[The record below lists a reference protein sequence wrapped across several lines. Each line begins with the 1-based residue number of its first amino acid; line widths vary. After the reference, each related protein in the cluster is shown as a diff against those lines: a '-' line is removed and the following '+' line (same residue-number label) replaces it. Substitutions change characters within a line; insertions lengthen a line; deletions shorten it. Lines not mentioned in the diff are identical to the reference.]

1 MRRFPRLSA
10 LALATGMWASPAAA
24 IDPFFPTFGNNGIN
38 VIHYDLDLEVTPGPG
53 TLDGSAELSI
63 IAQKRLEEFSLDLA
77 GLEVS
82 RVTVNGVPADFEQA
96 NDKLIV
102 MPREP
107 IRKARCSGSGRLCR
121 QAGPDP
127 RPDGARLGHR
137 ARLVHLRQCVLRG
150 ERAGRR
156 VDLLSG
162 E

>member
-10 LALATGMWASPAAA
+10 LALATGMGASPAAA

-38 VIHYDLDLEVTPGPG
+38 VIHYDLDLEVAPRRG
-53 TLDGSAELSI
+53 TLDGSAKLSI

-82 RVTVNGVPADFEQA
+82 RVTVNAVPADFEQA

-107 IRKARCSGSGRLCR
+107 IPRGSVFTLSVAYAARRTRFPTRRRPARTSSSAGSPS
-121 QAGPDP
+121 AT
-127 RPDGARLGHR
+127 RPTW
-137 ARLVHLRQCVLRG
+137 
-150 ERAGRR
+150 
-156 VDLLSG
+156 
-162 E
+162 